1 MRSAATIPSKFTWFP
16 VKVSQEVEPE
26 IDTTL
31 DNDPATLEKDRNTFQ
46 SMLARLSPRVRIDH
60 IEKDNLGRDIF
71 VLTTS
76 SLNFIESIKTFF
88 IDKTLQYQVQADYFN
103 TAVEGKESNGLKP
116 KQLTVAI
123 ARMPLKVPSRYLPGT
138 ILATGC
144 CICVL
149 ITLLTFLYRILFL

>member
-1 MRSAATIPSKFTWFP
+1 MRQTATIPSTFTWFP

-31 DNDPATLEKDRNTFQ
+31 DNDPATLEKDINTFE
-46 SMLARLSPRVRIDH
+46 SMLARLSPLVRIDH
-60 IEKDNLGRDIF
+60 MEKDKSGRDIF

-88 IDKTLQYQVQADYFN
+88 SDKKLQYEVKEDYFN
-103 TAVEGKESNGLKP
+103 TAVAGKESNGLKP
-116 KQLTVAI
+116 RQLTTAI
-123 ARMPLKVPSRYLPGT
+123 VRMPLKKLNPSLPWT

-144 CICVL
+144 CMCILV
-149 ITLLTFLYRILFL
+149 TLLTLFFRILFM